1 MADTYAEVISVVAV
15 GVTVSSLTDGS
26 DKFSPWDEP
35 LANKKKKKKVEM
47 KRKIDTTIFF
57 FFFY

>member
-1 MADTYAEVISVVAV
+1 MADTYAEVTSVVAV

-35 LANKKKKKKVEM
+35 LANKKKKKK
-47 KRKIDTTIFF
+47 KSK
-57 FFFY
+57 

>member
-35 LANKKKKKKVEM
+35 LANKKKKKSRNEK
-47 KRKIDTTIFF
+47 KN
-57 FFFY
+57 